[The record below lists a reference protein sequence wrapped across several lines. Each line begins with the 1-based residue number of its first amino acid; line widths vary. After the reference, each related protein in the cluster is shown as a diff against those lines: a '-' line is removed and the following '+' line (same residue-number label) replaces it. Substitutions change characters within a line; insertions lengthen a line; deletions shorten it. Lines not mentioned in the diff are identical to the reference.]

1 MPASPLSADG
11 DENSKADECSFDSES
26 EVVISNALSVV
37 NLPLS
42 VFPTEF
48 TAHVGCVGQCS
59 RACLIKG
66 CIAASIER
74 SSGVGEFL
82 FRAEIGS
89 IAVGLSVSNRTYGR
103 ADGWTRA
110 DLHTDPSI

>member
-11 DENSKADECSFDSES
+11 DENSAADECSFDSES

-37 NLPLS
+37 NMLLS
-42 VFPTEF
+42 IFPTDF

-74 SSGVGEFL
+74 SGGVGEFL

-89 IAVGLSVSNRTYGR
+89 MAVARSASGR
-103 ADGWTRA
+103 AD
-110 DLHTDPSI
+110 PSI